1 MQKYYL
7 EFENPIKE
15 IDLEI
20 SQLESSRSVSPDILN
35 KIGSLGKKRNEI
47 KNQDIHT
54 WREGK
59 RRKQNEKETEGDE
72 NR

>member
-7 EFENPIKE
+7 EFETPIKE

-35 KIGSLGKKRNEI
+35 KIGSLGKKEM
-47 KNQDIHT
+47 K
-54 WREGK
+54 
-59 RRKQNEKETEGDE
+59 
-72 NR
+72 